1 MASSEPKSPPQ
12 PRMCAG
18 DACGNA
24 ATTFCY
30 LCDVPLCYACAA
42 MDSHI
47 CSRPRRTTRRTTSMR
62 VGAAVAV
69 QLLQDAAERGT
80 GGVGAWRIH
89 AEPGADA
96 GWTWACACGACGAW
110 IDNSYALVLVVATF
124 ANRHARCGTV
134 VELADVLDTSPVQL
148 AAGSA

>member
-1 MASSEPKSPPQ
+1 
-12 PRMCAG
+12 
-18 DACGNA
+18 
-24 ATTFCY
+24 
-30 LCDVPLCYACAA
+30 
-42 MDSHI
+42 
-47 CSRPRRTTRRTTSMR
+47 MR